1 MTQQESQPPTFL
13 ETVLALL
20 EERFPWLG
28 KSEDEEVSGA
38 DTIDQL
44 SDLHENLA
52 EQLAQSRSPCVHENV
67 AWDPVEIDYNSDGTA
82 VVSQTGPC
90 NHCGSLRTINY
101 EPGDP
106 KVVG

>member
-1 MTQQESQPPTFL
+1 MTQPENKSPTFL

-28 KSEDEEVSGA
+28 KSEDEEVSGT
-38 DTIDQL
+38 DTIDRL

-52 EQLAQSRSPCVHENV
+52 EQLAQSRSPCLHEKA
-67 AWDPVEIDYNSDGTA
+67 AWDPVEIDYNTNGTA
-82 VVSQTGPC
+82 TVSQTGIC
-90 NHCGSLRTINY
+90 NQRGLLCRINY

-106 KVVG
+106 EVAK